1 MRVPP
6 TGRSLTL
13 RPTPLLAALALGL
26 APLAAPLA
34 AQQMDHADHLAHAGP
49 PTAAGGATARVAV
62 DSTLPAGAAEA
73 EARLAASPRHGEWVM
88 MPGGAPGDS
97 VRAWVVYPE
106 RSDRAP
112 VVLVVH
118 EIYGLSPWIRAVA
131 DQLAAD
137 GFIAVAPDLL
147 TSKNLPGS
155 PDKVDPQAASAAIRT
170 LDRAVVARQ
179 LDAVGRYA
187 MALPAARDR
196 YGIVGFCWGGST
208 SFAYA
213 THAPRLGASVVYYGG
228 SPDPAALA
236 SVRAPVLGLYGGNDA
251 RVNATVPAADS
262 AMKAMNKSFETHTFE
277 GAGHGF
283 LRQQDGQNGANLKAA
298 QQAWPRTVAFFRKH
312 LGG

>member
-1 MRVPP
+1 MRVLP
-6 TGRSLTL
+6 TGRFLA
-13 RPTPLLAALALGL
+13 PLLAALAL
-26 APLAAPLA
+26 AAAPLDA
-34 AQQMDHADHLAHAGP
+34 MLPVQQMDHADHLAHAGP
-49 PTAAGGATARVAV
+49 AGGGAASARRAA
-62 DSTLPAGAAEA
+62 DSTLPAGAGEA

-88 MPGGAPGDS
+88 IPGGAPGDS

-118 EIYGLSPWIRAVA
+118 EIFGLSPWIRAVA

-155 PDKVDPQAASAAIRT
+155 PDRGPDPQAATAAIRT

-187 MALPAARDR
+187 TALPAARDT
-196 YGIVGFCWGGST
+196 YGIVGFCWGGGT

-213 THAPRLGASVVYYGG
+213 THAPHLGASVVYYGP
-228 SPDPAALA
+228 SPEPAALA

-251 RVNATVPAADS
+251 RVNSTVPAVDS
-262 AMKAMNKSFETHTFE
+262 AMKAMKKTFEPHFFE

-283 LRQQDGQNGANLKAA
+283 LRQQDGQNGANLKAT
-298 QQAWPRTVAFFRKH
+298 QQAWPLTVAFFRKH
-312 LGG
+312 LGR